1 MDGLDVNVRNTHDFV
16 QQVDVVCVTF
26 KASFSHPSSKQI
38 VYDTNFI
45 EHLSPQIKDLIDT
58 SFDEYRMHVELNV
71 TPSSDEPT
79 TTTSLLPTPTQI
91 ATSREVNESLG
102 STRRVMHEHH
112 FHGQVCAVCHSNYKL
127 NEFVRTLPICKHYFH
142 KRCIDPWI
150 KKNHTPTCPIC
161 RALISHPNNLTNPIN
176 HPHPLHTDSGR
187 TPSPAPEC
195 HSVGSPRP
203 DSVEHAADPS
213 HSPCVNA

>member
-1 MDGLDVNVRNTHDFV
+1 MDGLDVNIRNTHDFV

-26 KASFSHPSSKQI
+26 KASFSHPSANQI

-45 EHLSPQIKDLIDT
+45 EHLSPQIKGLIDT
-58 SFDEYRMHVELNV
+58 SFEEYRMHVELNV
-71 TPSSDEPT
+71 TYPPNT
-79 TTTSLLPTPTQI
+79 THPPTPTQI

-112 FHGQVCAVCHSNYKL
+112 FQGQECAVCHSNYKL

-161 RALISHPNNLTNPIN
+161 RTLISHPNNLINPII
-176 HPHPLHTDSGR
+176 PLPQHTDSGR

-195 HSVGSPRP
+195 HSAESLHP
-203 DSVEHAADPS
+203 DPVEHAIDPS
-213 HSPCVNA
+213 HSPCADA